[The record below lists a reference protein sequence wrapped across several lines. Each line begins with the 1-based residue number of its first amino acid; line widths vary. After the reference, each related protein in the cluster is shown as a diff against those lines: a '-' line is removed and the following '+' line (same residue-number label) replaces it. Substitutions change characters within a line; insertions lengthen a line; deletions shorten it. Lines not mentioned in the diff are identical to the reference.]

1 MYGWRGRIGLIIPS
15 SNTTMESEFWR
26 MVPEGVS
33 VHTTRLKLLR
43 VTVNE
48 LKEMAKNALHAA
60 QLLATANV
68 DVIVYG
74 CTSGA
79 LIGGIEWEEN
89 LRKSIEKHVK
99 IPTITTAF
107 AVVNAL
113 RELGVRKISV
123 ATPYIDEVNVLEKKF
138 LESNGFKVIKIKGLG
153 IADNIEIGKQPP
165 WTTYRLVR
173 EVNSSE
179 AEAIFIS
186 CTNFRTIEVIS
197 KLEEDLGKPV
207 ISSNTA
213 SLWASLKILGVKQR
227 VEGYGKLLETRL

>member
-33 VHTTRLKLLR
+33 IHTTRLKLLR

-89 LRKSIEKHVK
+89 LRKNIEEHVK

-107 AVVNAL
+107 AVAFAAIL
-113 RELGVRKISV
+113 AS
-123 ATPYIDEVNVLEKKF
+123 KF
-138 LESNGFKVIKIKGLG
+138 PTSKV
-153 IADNIEIGKQPP
+153 
-165 WTTYRLVR
+165 
-173 EVNSSE
+173 
-179 AEAIFIS
+179 
-186 CTNFRTIEVIS
+186 FR
-197 KLEEDLGKPV
+197 
-207 ISSNTA
+207 SNTKNA
-213 SLWASLKILGVKQR
+213 PGLISLSFSITSAPYLFANGVP
-227 VEGYGKLLETRL
+227 TS

>member
-43 VTVNE
+43 VTVSE

-60 QLLATANV
+60 ELLATANV
-68 DVIVYG
+68 NVIVYG

-89 LRKSIEKHVK
+89 LRKSIEKHVR

-113 RELGVRKISV
+113 RELGVRRVSI
-123 ATPYIDEVNVLEKKF
+123 ATPYIDEVNVLERKF
-138 LESNGFKVIKIKGLG
+138 LESSGFKVVKIKGLG
-153 IADNIEIGKQPP
+153 IADNIEIGKQSP
-165 WTTYRLVR
+165 WIAYRLAR
-173 EVNSSE
+173 EVDSSE

-213 SLWASLKILGVKQR
+213 SLWTSLRILGVKQSIK
-227 VEGYGKLLETRL
+227 GYGKLLEVYL